1 MATKRSI
8 AGVALV
14 TLLTVAAGGP
24 SGADPW
30 KDESGHG
37 WSKGQHAPG
46 FYYEGKPGKYEW
58 RAGGCKYEYKVD
70 GGGFKQEAKCEG
82 KGPYVALL
90 PPLPFVPVGMGV
102 QGPSAPSYVLGPQI
116 PVSQRDRFCREFQK
130 LVQIGG
136 STERA
141 YGVACRQADGSW
153 KIEG

>member
-1 MATKRSI
+1 MIKRGLAAI
-8 AGVALV
+8 AV
-14 TLLTVAAGGP
+14 LTMLAAGSGP
-24 SGADPW
+24 AAADPW

-37 WSKGQHAPG
+37 WSKGHHAPL

-70 GGGFKQEAKCEG
+70 GGGFKQEAKCDG
-82 KGPYVALL
+82 KGPYLALL
-90 PPLPFVPVGMGV
+90 PPLPFVPVGIGG
-102 QGPSAPSYVLGPQI
+102 QNSDPPSYVLGPQI
-116 PVSQRDRFCREFQK
+116 PSSQPGRFCREFQK

-136 STERA
+136 RTERA